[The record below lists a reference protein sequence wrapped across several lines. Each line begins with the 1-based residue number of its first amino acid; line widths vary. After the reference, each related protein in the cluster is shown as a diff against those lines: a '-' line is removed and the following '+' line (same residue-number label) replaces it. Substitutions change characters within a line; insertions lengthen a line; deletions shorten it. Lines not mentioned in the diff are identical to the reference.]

1 MKSTLSEYRTF
12 FREFRETFKTTGAI
26 APSGRSL
33 ARATVQPLVDRDRP
47 ARILEVGAGTGAVT
61 REIVKHI
68 REGDLLDVV
77 ELNERFVEVLNYRF
91 ANEPS
96 WKRVASQARVLHM
109 EVQKLK
115 PDELYD
121 FLICGVPFNNF
132 SIGLTREIFR
142 HFTKLLKPGGTLTFF
157 EYKWI
162 RRFKGFM
169 ANSNERKR
177 LTGVG
182 HVLGRYLKRYEFQCD
197 TAWVNFPP
205 AMAHHLRL
213 MEAPGSESSG
223 SSSSATKSSSPKSA
237 SPKSSGSGKSS
248 GKHSTAS
255 SRSKRKKR

>member
-1 MKSTLSEYRTF
+1 MARESLEPALVLAFPSDFYTLFQMKSTLSEYRTF
-12 FREFRETFKTTGAI
+12 FREFRETFNTTGAI

-33 ARATVQPLVDRDRP
+33 ARATVQPLVDRDQP
-47 ARILEVGAGTGAVT
+47 ARILEVGAGPGAVT

-77 ELNERFVEVLNYRF
+77 ELNERFVDVLKYRF

-96 WKRVASQARVLHM
+96 WKRVSSQSRVLHM

-162 RRFKGFM
+162 RRFKGIV
-169 ANSNERKR
+169 ASSSERKR
-177 LTGVG
+177 LMGVG
-182 HVLGRYLKRYEFQCD
+182 TVLGRYLQRYEFQCN

-213 MEAPGSESSG
+213 ID
-223 SSSSATKSSSPKSA
+223 SSPKTG
-237 SPKSSGSGKSS
+237 SPAPK
-248 GKHSTAS
+248 
-255 SRSKRKKR
+255 RSKRKKR

>member
-1 MKSTLSEYRTF
+1 LAKKSRAGALVLAFPGDFYTLIRMKSTLSEYRTF

-33 ARATVQPLVDRDRP
+33 ARATVQPLIDRDRP

-77 ELNERFVEVLNYRF
+77 ELNERFVEVLKYRF
-91 ANEPS
+91 AHEPS
-96 WKRVASQARVLHM
+96 WKRVADQSRVLHM

-162 RRFKGFM
+162 RRFKGIV
-169 ANSNERKR
+169 ANSSERKR
-177 LTGVG
+177 LMGVG
-182 HVLGRYLKRYEFQCD
+182 HVLSRYLERYEFRCN

-213 MEAPGSESSG
+213 VDANAEPPAAP
-223 SSSSATKSSSPKSA
+223 APPA
-237 SPKSSGSGKSS
+237 P
-248 GKHSTAS
+248 A
-255 SRSKRKKR
+255 RSKRKKR

>member
-68 REGDLLDVV
+68 REGDQLDVV
-77 ELNERFVEVLNYRF
+77 ELNERFVDVLKYRF

-96 WKRVASQARVLHM
+96 WKRVADQSRVLHM
-109 EVQKLK
+109 EVQQLK

-162 RRFKGFM
+162 RRFKGIV
-169 ANSNERKR
+169 ATSSERKR
-177 LTGVG
+177 LSGIG
-182 HVLGRYLKRYEFQCD
+182 RVLGRYLKRYEFQCD

-213 MEAPGSESSG
+213 VESHGADAADAEASVAAPR
-223 SSSSATKSSSPKSA
+223 A
-237 SPKSSGSGKSS
+237 
-248 GKHSTAS
+248 
-255 SRSKRKKR
+255 KRKKR

>member
-1 MKSTLSEYRTF
+1 
-12 FREFRETFKTTGAI
+12 
-26 APSGRSL
+26 
-33 ARATVQPLVDRDRP
+33 
-47 ARILEVGAGTGAVT
+47 
-61 REIVKHI
+61 
-68 REGDLLDVV
+68 
-77 ELNERFVEVLNYRF
+77 
-91 ANEPS
+91 
-96 WKRVASQARVLHM
+96 M

-223 SSSSATKSSSPKSA
+223 SSSSATKSSG
-237 SPKSSGSGKSS
+237 PKSSGSGKSS
-248 GKHSTAS
+248 GKPSTAS